1 MEKQRLAIFIAISAL
16 ILFGSQFLLQKI
28 YPPPKKQANE
38 IVTQSATPAPAPTA
52 AAATTQTPAPTA
64 PANATQADAREIKIE
79 TPFWKGTLSNQG
91 AVISEFIMTHLPD
104 DDGKIGKPI
113 DAPAGV
119 LLVSAQKSKEI
130 GAPLRLVIPS
140 DRNLEKQLNEARFAV
155 ADISEAEIKLGGDG
169 SKTITLNYDN
179 GAGVKAQKIFTF
191 NGLGYDF
198 DCTVDVR
205 RNDQPVE
212 AFLVVGPSFG
222 DQNVKSHGG
231 FYSQESL
238 ATISDAKG
246 IDRHAGKSIES
257 AEPKAVEA
265 SQIRWA
271 SVDDNYFA
279 MALMPAN
286 PASSVRL
293 MNDKRKETI
302 DGKEQ
307 EVNHVSA
314 AVQITNG
321 QINHVYAGPKNLKV
335 LRAVSTKL
343 NLGDGSVNLERVVN
357 YGWNWITPIV
367 KPIAWVMLNILQFIY
382 RWTQNYGWAIIV
394 LTFALNMCF
403 FPLRWRSSVSM
414 KKAAA
419 MQPKMKDLQERMKKL
434 DKNDP
439 KMLDL
444 QKEQMALMR
453 EGNPLMGCLPMLLQM
468 PFFYAV
474 YSVLTTAVEI
484 RHTGFFGWIKDLA
497 APDPW
502 YILPVVF
509 VISMI
514 VQQMLTPST
523 MDPVQK
529 RVQYIMPVFMG
540 YIFINA
546 PAGLV
551 LYWMVGNLVGI
562 GQQYVINK
570 ISPAPPAQTT
580 NDKIAPPITKKKSK
594 ELLADS

>member
-16 ILFGSQFLLQKI
+16 ILFGSQFLLQKL
-28 YPPPKKQANE
+28 YPPPKKQATAA
-38 IVTQSATPAPAPTA
+38 VTESATPAPAPTA
-52 AAATTQTPAPTA
+52 VAAATAVPVP
-64 PANATQADAREIKIE
+64 PANATQSDAREIKIE

-104 DDGKIGKPI
+104 DDGKLGKPI

-119 LLVSAQKSKEI
+119 LLVSAQKSKEL

-155 ADISEAEIKLGGDG
+155 TDTPEAEVKLGDKGE
-169 SKTITLNYDN
+169 KTITLSYDN
-179 GAGVKAQKIFTF
+179 GAGVKAQKIYTF
-191 NGLGYDF
+191 NSAGYDF

-212 AFLVVGPSFG
+212 TFLVVGPSFG

-231 FYSQESL
+231 WYSQESL
-238 ATISDAKG
+238 ATISAAQG
-246 IDRHAGKSIES
+246 IERHAGNDIGT
-257 AEPKAVEA
+257 ADPKAIDA
-265 SQIRWA
+265 TQIRWA

-279 MALMPAN
+279 MALMPTT
-286 PASSVRL
+286 PAPAVRL
-293 MNDKRKETI
+293 MNEKRKETVG
-302 DGKEQ
+302 GKEQ
-307 EVNHVSA
+307 ELNHVSA

-335 LRAVSTKL
+335 LRAVSETLK
-343 NLGDGSVNLERVVN
+343 LGDGSVNLERVVN

-382 RWTQNYGWAIIV
+382 KWTQNYGWAIIV

-439 KMLDL
+439 KMMEL

-484 RHTGFFGWIKDLA
+484 RHTGFLGWIKDLA

-502 YILPVVF
+502 YILPVIF

-562 GQQYVINK
+562 GQQYVINR
-570 ISPAPPAQTT
+570 ISPAPPTQTT
-580 NDKIAPPITKKKSK
+580 NDKIAPPVGKKKSK